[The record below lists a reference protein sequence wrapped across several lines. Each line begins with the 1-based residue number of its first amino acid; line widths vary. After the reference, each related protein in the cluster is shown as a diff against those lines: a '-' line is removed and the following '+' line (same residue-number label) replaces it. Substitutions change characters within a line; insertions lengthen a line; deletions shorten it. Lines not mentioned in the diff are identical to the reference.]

1 MQALSF
7 IVGSGKCLLFGENS
21 KLGSQAT
28 MGALISAPLSGV
40 LVPDNLGRYPVL
52 WAVAAVAHSHQ
63 AGFAYG
69 NTFQHLSILDSVFW
83 FYGSCA
89 LRQAPAWVVALAAAL
104 QLAAVSTS
112 FLDGASVS
120 RAEESGKALINVP
133 AEFIEVH
140 HPHWWVFVARQT
152 GWLWHCQKLIQ
163 VHSTTVVPVY
173 SQTDNPKDST
183 CWLMTKDTFASSC
196 VCDRQKRTWLWRI
209 MYLFAIRLF
218 SLQYQVA
225 NIVFPGQFSPS
236 FTLRSNLAAGP
247 TALRVVLSVLCL
259 EEWIISCSCCIIWD
273 IIMNHDI
280 IFQSIAQWPEQNQCK
295 D

>member
-1 MQALSF
+1 MDSISWHTMQALSF
-7 IVGSGKCLLFGENS
+7 LVGSGKCLLFGENS

-52 WAVAAVAHSHQ
+52 RGCGCSSSFSSSWIC
-63 AGFAYG
+63 
-69 NTFQHLSILDSVFW
+69 TWQHLSILDIVFW

-209 MYLFAIRLF
+209 MYLYICNPL
-218 SLQYQVA
+218 V
-225 NIVFPGQFSPS
+225 FSPTPSGEHRVSRSVQPKLHAS
-236 FTLRSNLAAGP
+236 F
-247 TALRVVLSVLCL
+247 
-259 EEWIISCSCCIIWD
+259 
-273 IIMNHDI
+273 
-280 IFQSIAQWPEQNQCK
+280 
-295 D
+295 